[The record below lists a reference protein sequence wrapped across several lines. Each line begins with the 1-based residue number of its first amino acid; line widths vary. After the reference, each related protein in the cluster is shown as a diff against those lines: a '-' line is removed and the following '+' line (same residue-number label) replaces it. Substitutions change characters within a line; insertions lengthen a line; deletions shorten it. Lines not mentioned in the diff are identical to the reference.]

1 MNMIDYS
8 DADSI
13 DKDIAIFYAKKLNNT
28 LAEEFFN
35 GSKILTAT
43 DDAFEV
49 AKAFWEMTNLA
60 STDHVNGISV
70 MDNVDLEFWMHKL
83 FNKMYG
89 YYEKNG
95 FKEQWKIAER
105 DFG

>member
-1 MNMIDYS
+1 MIEYS
-8 DADSI
+8 DSDLIA
-13 DKDIAIFYAKKLNNT
+13 KDIAAFYAKKLDNT

-35 GSKILTAT
+35 GRKTLTTT

-60 STDHVNGISV
+60 SADHVNDVPI